1 MESSQKVIDT
11 LNTLLREEL
20 TAINQYM
27 VHAEMA
33 EDWGYAGFHEAEE
46 HAAIEEMKHA
56 EELIARILFLGGK
69 PLVNELDKITIG
81 KDIPTILTNDHALE
95 SGAIV
100 SYNAAIKLMI
110 EEKDNGTR
118 QLLEDILLQEEG
130 HLDWFEEQ
138 IDQLDQMGLPYYLT
152 TIK

>member
-1 MESSQKVIDT
+1 METNQRVIDT
-11 LNTLLREEL
+11 LNNLLREEL

-33 EDWGYAGFHEAEE
+33 EDWGYGVFHEAEE

-69 PLVNELDKITIG
+69 PIVSALDKISIG
-81 KDIPTILTNDHALE
+81 KDIPGMLENDHVLE
-95 SGAIV
+95 SGAVV
-100 SYNAAIKLMI
+100 SYNAAIKVMV
-110 EEKDNGTR
+110 EEKDNGTK
-118 QLLEDILLQEEG
+118 QLLEGILEQEEA

-138 IDQLDQMGLPYYLT
+138 IDQIEQMGLPYYLT